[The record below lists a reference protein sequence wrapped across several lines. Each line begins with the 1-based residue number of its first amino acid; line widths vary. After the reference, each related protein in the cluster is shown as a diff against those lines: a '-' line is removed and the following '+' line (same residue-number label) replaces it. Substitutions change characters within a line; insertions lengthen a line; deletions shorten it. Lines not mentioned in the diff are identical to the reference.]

1 MSRWSELED
10 ARLAA
15 LYAQVPDVG
24 CKGLCQ
30 QACGPIAMSGRE
42 HQRIREAGYRIP
54 TAQRGAQQLLLEGE
68 YSCPALEDGKCAVYE
83 TPGRPML
90 CRLWGAVDNPMML
103 CEHGCRPA
111 EGLLSSEEGHR
122 LLSESLRPSE
132 PERGGGPLRLGPR
145 PERLS

>member
-1 MSRWSELED
+1 MSRWNELED

-24 CKGLCQ
+24 CRGLCQ
-30 QACGPIAMSGRE
+30 ESCGPIGMSPRE
-42 HQRIREAGYRIP
+42 QARIREAGYRIP
-54 TAQRGAQQLLLEGE
+54 TAQRALEQLLDGG

-90 CRLWGAVDNPMML
+90 CRLWGAVDNPLML
-103 CEHGCRPA
+103 CEYGCRPE
-111 EGLLSSEEGHR
+111 EGLLSAEEGHR
-122 LLSESLRPSE
+122 LLTESLRPPM

-145 PERLS
+145 PERFS